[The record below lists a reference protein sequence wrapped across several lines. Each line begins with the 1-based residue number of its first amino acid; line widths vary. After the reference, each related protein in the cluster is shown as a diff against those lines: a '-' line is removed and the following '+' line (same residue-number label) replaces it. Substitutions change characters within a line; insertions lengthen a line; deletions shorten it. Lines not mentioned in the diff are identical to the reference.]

1 MTATSQA
8 VIQEWR
14 SPDGTRDRPVV
25 LVVEDDPDA
34 WRIYGHILWYNGF
47 DVIHAA
53 DGQSGYHGA
62 KSFRPDLIL
71 LDLTLP
77 DSDGFEVCGMLRAE
91 RDTVPVVA
99 LTARSRGEFGARADR
114 EGFTAYLEKSTH
126 PVSVLH
132 TVESLIGRA
141 PAPGEGRPPLKS
153 NAA

>member
-1 MTATSQA
+1 MAINQSVTAK
-8 VIQEWR
+8 WR

-47 DVIHAA
+47 DVIHAPDA
-53 DGQSGYHGA
+53 QSGYHAA

-77 DSDGFEVCGMLRAE
+77 DADGFEVCGMLRAE
-91 RDTVPVVA
+91 RDMVPVVA
-99 LTARSRGEFGARADR
+99 LTARSRGEFGERADR

-132 TVESLIGRA
+132 SVESLIGRA
-141 PAPGEGRPPLKS
+141 PAPGEGRPPSKS
-153 NAA
+153 TAD